1 MAKRIGPALPD
12 LRFDVRDVPG
22 HVVLDEVESLRD
34 HFVGV
39 TRAAGD
45 IGDGEGGALPHVLVI
60 DLGHGYLEAPAE
72 LGLEALEHGALALE
86 GAHVRQV
93 QLDGADRHPC
103 DRHARASSPACYS
116 DRATS
121 SVVKASMMSPGCTP
135 LIPSTPMPH
144 SRPCSTS
151 RTSSLKRLRELRTF
165 SPSRV
170 SPRLMRARAV
180 RTIFLSTTMQPKIVP
195 TLEIGKSCLTWAR
208 PCTVSRISGA
218 RRPESAALTSFRTS

>member
-12 LRFDVRDVPG
+12 LRFDVRDVPV

-45 IGDGEGGALPHVLVI
+45 IGDGEGGALPHVLVM
-60 DLGHGYLEAPAE
+60 DLGYGHLEAPAE
-72 LGLEALEHGALALE
+72 LVLEALEHVALALE
-86 GAHVRQV
+86 GALVRQV
-93 QLDGADRHPC
+93 QLHGAHRHPC

-144 SRPCSTS
+144 SSPCSTS
-151 RTSSLKRLRELRTF
+151 RTSSLKRLRELRT
-165 SPSRV
+165 
-170 SPRLMRARAV
+170 
-180 RTIFLSTTMQPKIVP
+180 IFPSTTTQPKIVP

-218 RRPESAALTSFRTS
+218 RRPESAALTSF